1 MIIVIVRPY
10 NNVRICPW
18 NVIHGYHRYVIYIGS
33 TKTGGNTREKRN
45 LGSENSEGGNERPPH
60 EGHGGHDRCQG
71 NVQDL

>member
-10 NNVRICPW
+10 NCSYLSLECNR
-18 NVIHGYHRYVIYIGS
+18 YHRYVIYIGS

-60 EGHGGHDRCQG
+60 EGHGGHDRCEG
-71 NVQDL
+71 NVQAL